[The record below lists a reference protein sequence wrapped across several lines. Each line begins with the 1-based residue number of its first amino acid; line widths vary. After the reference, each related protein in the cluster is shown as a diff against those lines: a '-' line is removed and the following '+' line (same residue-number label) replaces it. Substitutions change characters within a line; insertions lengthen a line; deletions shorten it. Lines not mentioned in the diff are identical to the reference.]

1 MDGKQFHIR
10 TLTVAAA
17 LAVLLAVFA
26 GVLYY
31 LQIVRGE
38 EYRAASTVRNVN
50 VETVEAARGELLDRY
65 GRTLVSNRATYEI
78 VLETSRMGKEPER
91 NAILLE
97 LIAICREN
105 GLTWADT
112 LPISQEAP
120 FAYTSETPLVYTDSE
135 GTLRFNYLGAL
146 LAELPLGS
154 AILPHRWEEEQLES
168 ANTLA
173 VQRFSMSS
181 EEVADFLR
189 QHDLADGELSGSQ
202 AMDAA
207 GNLAGL
213 ANSLT
218 AEEVIDGLR
227 QYFLIDED
235 LSDAD
240 ARALIG
246 VLYEVNLRSTEL
258 RTSEYIFAQDVNID
272 AISAIKERGLTG
284 VTVRATTVRQY
295 NTTAAAHLLG
305 RVGAI
310 QNWEA
315 YKDKGYNMNDTVGI
329 DGVEHAF
336 EDYLRGESGTLVQE
350 LNTSGKVVSES
361 WRVDPATGESQE
373 PQPGDHV
380 MLTLDLRLQEKV
392 EQVLADTIEGLEDE
406 DTEGG
411 AMVVQS
417 VHDGGILAMASYPT
431 YDLSTVYSSNEAYR
445 AAADNP
451 LKPFT
456 NRATGEIYSPG
467 STFKPLVAIAALEEG
482 LVTPTEEIRDT
493 GRLQLPEEEHYPY
506 GDWHPQCWYYRQYG
520 GLHGLENL
528 AEALRDSCN
537 IYFYTIGHRLGI
549 EKIDQYAAAFGL
561 GQTTGLEL
569 PEEAGRVAGPETSE
583 ALGMEWYGGNL
594 LNAAIGQDNTMVT
607 PLQLTNYIST
617 LVNGGNH
624 YATHLLKTVK
634 TSDFSGTVYEYEP
647 ELLNTLDLDPA
658 NVEAVKEGM
667 WLVANDPESNSSA
680 YFRDLPVEVG
690 AKTGSAQVSSE
701 VEADA
706 LFVCFAPYDDPQ
718 IAISM
723 VVEQG
728 ASGSNLAQA
737 VAQVVD
743 YYFSA
748 EDTMES
754 VGSENTLLR

>member
-1 MDGKQFHIR
+1 MDGKQFHHR
-10 TLTVAAA
+10 TLAVAAV
-17 LAVLLAVFA
+17 LAVLLVVFT
-26 GVLYY
+26 GVLYH
-31 LQIVRGE
+31 LQIVRGA

-50 VETVEAARGELLDRY
+50 VETVEAARGEILDRY

-78 VLETSRMGKEPER
+78 VLDTSRMGAEAQR
-91 NAILLE
+91 NPILLE
-97 LIAICREN
+97 LIEICRED
-105 GLTWADT
+105 GLTWTDT

-120 FAYTSETPLVYTDSE
+120 FTYTRDEPLVYTDSE
-135 GTLRFNYLGAL
+135 GALRFNYLGAL
-146 LAELPLGS
+146 LAQLPLGS
-154 AILPHRWEEEQLES
+154 SILPERWEQEQL
-168 ANTLA
+168 
-173 VQRFSMSS
+173 
-181 EEVADFLR
+181 
-189 QHDLADGELSGSQ
+189 
-202 AMDAA
+202 DAA
-207 GNLAGL
+207 NALAGQMDSMTEAEIAAYMRRNGL
-213 ANSLT
+213 VDEGASDAQAAAAAADLSALGNSLT
-218 AEEVIDGLR
+218 AGEIIDGLR
-227 QYFLIDED
+227 QYFLIDGD

-246 VLYEVNLRSTEL
+246 VLYEVNLRGTEL

-295 NTTAAAHLLG
+295 NTVSAAHLLG

-310 QNWEA
+310 QNWDA

-329 DGVEHAF
+329 DGVEYAF

-361 WRVDPATGESQE
+361 WRVDPATGAIQE
-373 PQPGDHV
+373 PDPGDNV

-392 EQVLADTIEGLEDE
+392 EQVLADTIEGLEG

-417 VHDGGILAMASYPT
+417 VNDGGILAMASYPT

-456 NRATGEIYSPG
+456 NRATSEIYSPG

-482 LVTPTEEIRDT
+482 VVTPEEEIRDT
-493 GRLQLPEEEHYPY
+493 GRLLLPEEEHYPY

-549 EKIDQYAAAFGL
+549 ERIDQYAEAFGL

-583 ALGMEWYGGNL
+583 ALGLDWYGGNL

-617 LVNGGNH
+617 LVNGGSH

-647 ELLNTLDLDPA
+647 ELLGSLELDPE
-658 NVEAVKEGM
+658 NVEAVKQGM
-667 WLVANDPESNSSA
+667 WLVANDPESSSSV

-728 ASGSNLAQA
+728 ASGSNLARA
-737 VAQVVD
+737 VAEIVD

-754 VGSENTLLR
+754 VGTENTLLR

>member
-1 MDGKQFHIR
+1 MDGKQFHHR
-10 TLTVAAA
+10 TLAVAAV
-17 LAVLLAVFA
+17 LAVLLVVFT
-26 GVLYY
+26 GVLYH
-31 LQIVRGE
+31 LQIVRGA

-50 VETVEAARGELLDRY
+50 VETVEAARGEILDRY

-78 VLETSRMGKEPER
+78 VLDTSRMGAEAQR

-97 LIAICREN
+97 LIEICRED
-105 GLTWADT
+105 GLTWTDT

-120 FAYTSETPLVYTDSE
+120 FTYTRDEPLVYTDSE
-135 GTLRFNYLGAL
+135 GALRFNYLGAL
-146 LAELPLGS
+146 LAQLPLGS
-154 AILPHRWEEEQLES
+154 SILPERWEQEHLDA
-168 ANTLA
+168 ANALA
-173 VQRFSMSS
+173 GQMDSMT
-181 EEVADFLR
+181 EAEIAAYMR
-189 QHDLADGELSGSQ
+189 RNGLADEGMSDAQAAAAAADLSALG
-202 AMDAA
+202 
-207 GNLAGL
+207 
-213 ANSLT
+213 NSLT
-218 AEEVIDGLR
+218 AGEIIDGLR

-246 VLYEVNLRSTEL
+246 VLYEVNLRGTEL

-295 NTTAAAHLLG
+295 NTVSAAHLLG

-310 QNWEA
+310 QNWDA

-329 DGVEHAF
+329 DGVEYAF

-361 WRVDPATGESQE
+361 WRVDPATGAIQE
-373 PQPGDHV
+373 PDPGDNV

-392 EQVLADTIEGLEDE
+392 EQVLADTIEGLEG

-417 VHDGGILAMASYPT
+417 VNDGGILAMASYPT

-456 NRATGEIYSPG
+456 NRATSEIYSPG

-482 LVTPTEEIRDT
+482 VVTPEEEIRDT
-493 GRLQLPEEEHYPY
+493 GRLLLPEEDHYPY
-506 GDWHPQCWYYRQYG
+506 GDFHPQCWYYRQYG

-549 EKIDQYAAAFGL
+549 ERIDQYAEAFGL
-561 GQTTGLEL
+561 GRTTGLEL

-583 ALGMEWYGGNL
+583 ALGLDWYGGNL

-647 ELLNTLDLDPA
+647 ELLGSLDLDPE
-658 NVEAVKEGM
+658 NVEAVKQGM
-667 WLVANDPESNSSA
+667 WLVANDPESSSSV

-737 VAQVVD
+737 VAEIVD

-754 VGSENTLLR
+754 VGTENTLLR

>member
-10 TLTVAAA
+10 TLTVAAV

-65 GRTLVSNRATYEI
+65 GRALVSNRATYEI
-78 VLETSRMGKEPER
+78 VLNTSRMGREPER

-112 LPISQEAP
+112 LPISREAP
-120 FAYTSETPLVYTDSE
+120 FTYTSENPLVYTDSE
-135 GTLRFNYLGAL
+135 GTLRFHYLGAL

-154 AILPHRWEEEQLES
+154 AILPGRWEEEDLEE
-168 ANTLA
+168 A
-173 VQRFSMSS
+173 
-181 EEVADFLR
+181 
-189 QHDLADGELSGSQ
+189 GS
-202 AMDAA
+202 
-207 GNLAGL
+207 LAGL
-213 ANSLT
+213 GPGLT
-218 AEEVIDGLR
+218 AEEVIAGLR

-315 YKDKGYNMNDTVGI
+315 YKGKGYNMNDTVGI
-329 DGVEHAF
+329 DGVEYAF
-336 EDYLRGESGTLVQE
+336 EEYLRGEPGTLVQE

-417 VHDGGILAMASYPT
+417 VRDGGILAMASYPT

-561 GQTTGLEL
+561 GRTTGLEL
-569 PEEAGRVAGPETSE
+569 PEEEGRVAGPETSE

-607 PLQLTNYIST
+607 PLQLTSYIST

-647 ELLNTLDLDPA
+647 ELLNTLDLDLA
-658 NVEAVKEGM
+658 NVEAVKQGM
-667 WLVANDPESNSSA
+667 WLVANDPESSSSA

>member
-10 TLTVAAA
+10 TLTVAAV

-65 GRTLVSNRATYEI
+65 GRALVSNRATYEI
-78 VLETSRMGKEPER
+78 VLNTSRMGREPER

-112 LPISQEAP
+112 LPISREAP
-120 FAYTSETPLVYTDSE
+120 FTYTSENPLVYTDSE
-135 GTLRFNYLGAL
+135 GKLRFHYLGAL

-154 AILPHRWEEEQLES
+154 SILPGRWEAEDLEE
-168 ANTLA
+168 A
-173 VQRFSMSS
+173 
-181 EEVADFLR
+181 
-189 QHDLADGELSGSQ
+189 GS
-202 AMDAA
+202 
-207 GNLAGL
+207 LAGL
-213 ANSLT
+213 GPGLT
-218 AEEVIDGLR
+218 AEEVIAGLR
-227 QYFLIDED
+227 QYFLIDEA

-310 QNWEA
+310 QNWDA
-315 YKDKGYNMNDTVGI
+315 YKGKGYNMNDTVGI
-329 DGVEHAF
+329 DGVEYAF
-336 EDYLRGESGTLVQE
+336 EEYLRGEPGTLVQE

-417 VHDGGILAMASYPT
+417 VRDGGILAMASYPT
-431 YDLSTVYSSNEAYR
+431 HDLSTVYSSNEAYR

-561 GQTTGLEL
+561 GRTTGLEL
-569 PEEAGRVAGPETSE
+569 PEEEGRVAGPETSE

-647 ELLNTLDLDPA
+647 ELLGSLDLDPE
-658 NVEAVKEGM
+658 NVAAVKQGM
-667 WLVANDPESNSSA
+667 WLVANDPESSSSA

>member
-1 MDGKQFHIR
+1 MDGKQFHRR
-10 TLTVAAA
+10 TLSVAAV
-17 LAVLLAVFA
+17 LAVLLVVFT
-26 GVLYY
+26 GVLYH
-31 LQIVRGE
+31 LQIVRGA

-78 VLETSRMGKEPER
+78 VLDTSRMGAEAQR

-97 LIAICREN
+97 LIEICRED
-105 GLTWADT
+105 GLTWTDT

-120 FAYTSETPLVYTDSE
+120 FTYTRDEPLVYTDSE
-135 GTLRFNYLGAL
+135 GALRFNYLGAL
-146 LAELPLGS
+146 LAQLPLGS
-154 AILPHRWEEEQLES
+154 SILPERWEQEQLDA
-168 ANTLA
+168 ANALA
-173 VQRFSMSS
+173 GQMDSMT
-181 EEVADFLR
+181 EAEIAAYMR
-189 QHDLADGELSGSQ
+189 RNGLADEGMSDAQAAAAAADLSALG
-202 AMDAA
+202 
-207 GNLAGL
+207 
-213 ANSLT
+213 NSLT
-218 AEEVIDGLR
+218 AGEIIDGLR

-246 VLYEVNLRSTEL
+246 VLYEVNLRGTEL

-295 NTTAAAHLLG
+295 NTVSAAHLLG

-310 QNWEA
+310 QNWDA

-329 DGVEHAF
+329 DGVEYAF

-361 WRVDPATGESQE
+361 WRVDPATGEIQE
-373 PQPGDHV
+373 PDPGDNV

-392 EQVLADTIEGLEDE
+392 EQVLADTIEGLEG

-417 VHDGGILAMASYPT
+417 VNDGGILAMASYPT

-456 NRATGEIYSPG
+456 NRATSEIYSPG

-482 LVTPTEEIRDT
+482 VVTPEEEIRDT
-493 GRLQLPEEEHYPY
+493 GRLLLPEEDHYPY
-506 GDWHPQCWYYRQYG
+506 GDFHPQCWYYRQYG

-549 EKIDQYAAAFGL
+549 ERIDQYAEAFGL
-561 GQTTGLEL
+561 GRTTGLEL

-583 ALGMEWYGGNL
+583 ALGLDWYGGNL

-647 ELLNTLDLDPA
+647 ELLGSLDLDPE
-658 NVEAVKEGM
+658 NVAAVKQGM
-667 WLVANDPESNSSA
+667 WLVANDPESSSSV

-728 ASGSNLAQA
+728 ASGSNLARA
-737 VAQVVD
+737 VAEIVD

-754 VGSENTLLR
+754 VGTENTLLR

>member
-38 EYRAASTVRNVN
+38 EYRSAATVKIVEL
-50 VETVEAARGELLDRY
+50 ETVEAARGELLDRY
-65 GRTLVSNRATYEI
+65 GRTLVGNRATYEI

-97 LIAICREN
+97 LIAIYREN

-120 FAYTSETPLVYTDSE
+120 FTYTSENPLVYTDSE
-135 GTLRFNYLGAL
+135 GKLRFHYLGAL

-154 AILPHRWEEEQLES
+154 AILPDRWEEEDLEE
-168 ANTLA
+168 A
-173 VQRFSMSS
+173 
-181 EEVADFLR
+181 
-189 QHDLADGELSGSQ
+189 GS
-202 AMDAA
+202 
-207 GNLAGL
+207 LAGL
-213 ANSLT
+213 GPGLT
-218 AEEVIDGLR
+218 AEEVIAGLR
-227 QYFLIDED
+227 QYFLIDEG

-315 YKDKGYNMNDTVGI
+315 YEGKGYNMNDTVGI

-350 LNTSGKVVSES
+350 LNISGKVVSES

-417 VHDGGILAMASYPT
+417 VNDGGILAMASYPT
-431 YDLSTVYSSNEAYR
+431 YDLSTVYSSNEAYQ
-445 AAADNP
+445 AAAEDP
-451 LKPFT
+451 RKPFT

-569 PEEAGRVAGPETSE
+569 PEEEGRVAGPETSE
-583 ALGMEWYGGNL
+583 ELGMEWYGGNL

-647 ELLNTLDLDPA
+647 ELLGSLDLDPA
-658 NVEAVKEGM
+658 NVEAVKQGM
-667 WLVANDPESNSSA
+667 WLVANDPESSSSA